1 MDEAR
6 SVTLKLIL
14 DTGLKELYGLWE
26 EIGFD
31 TITQRDRNETV
42 ESHFKMVLEQMI
54 LEENLLKKQ
63 LVESL
68 EQSMKE
74 CVKLLGCGMSTTYQY
89 NMFQKFQK
97 SKNNFFQNV

>member
-14 DTGLKELYGLWE
+14 DTGLKELYGLWD

-42 ESHFKMVLEQMI
+42 KSHFKMMLEQGPLFMRGR
-54 LEENLLKKQ
+54 
-63 LVESL
+63 V
-68 EQSMKE
+68 
-74 CVKLLGCGMSTTYQY
+74 
-89 NMFQKFQK
+89 QK
-97 SKNNFFQNV
+97 SECPKWGFPKNLDHFFIGT